1 MIKILF
7 LGHLKE
13 TAGTAERYANLPAD
27 VSNISD
33 LINWV
38 SQGHDN
44 LREALSRPSTRIIV
58 NQSIL
63 VDDNLPDEISEIAFM
78 PPLSGG

>member
-7 LGHLKE
+7 LGRLKE
-13 TAGTAERYANLPAD
+13 TAGTAERHVSLPAE
-27 VSNISD
+27 VSNMSD
-33 LINWV
+33 LIDWI
-38 SQGHDN
+38 SQGDDN
-44 LREALSRPSTRIIV
+44 LRGVLNRSSTRIIV

-63 VDDNLPDEISEIAFM
+63 VDDNLPDEITEIAFM